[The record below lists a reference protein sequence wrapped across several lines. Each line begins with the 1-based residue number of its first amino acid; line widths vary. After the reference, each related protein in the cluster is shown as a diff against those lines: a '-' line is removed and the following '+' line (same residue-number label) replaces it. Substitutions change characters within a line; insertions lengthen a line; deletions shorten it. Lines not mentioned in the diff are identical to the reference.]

1 MLSERRTATVRDGQK
16 KLDYTREKVLY
27 PYERIPE
34 KVVKNVW
41 FIKEDIPVEEPEE
54 EPIEPV
60 EPTEPE
66 TQEPVEPTEPTEPET
81 EEPQEET
88 PHSFIAIKCIA
99 NDFKK
104 LNLFY
109 VPKFQRAVNNL
120 LELSNSPYRVEV
132 KCQPDFVYRARIMK
146 IVDPQDREEFDSNKI
161 SMLELLEKYQ
171 NDSYTAKA
179 YSPIE
184 EAHLH
189 PSVVDRFEAPYG
201 SYLAFLADTGKF
213 MALRKD
219 IIDSGVFILED
230 A

>member
-16 KLDYTREKVLY
+16 KLDYTREKILY

-34 KVVKNVW
+34 KAVKNVW
-41 FIKEDIPVEEPEE
+41 FINEDRPIDPGSSSSSGSSPTIEIPKNEDKPLH
-54 EPIEPV
+54 
-60 EPTEPE
+60 T
-66 TQEPVEPTEPTEPET
+66 
-81 EEPQEET
+81 
-88 PHSFIAIKCIA
+88 FIAIKCIA

-109 VPKFQRAVNNL
+109 VPKFQNAVNHL
-120 LELSNSPYRVEV
+120 LEITDSPYRVEV
-132 KCQPDFVYRARIMK
+132 KCQPDFIYRARIMK
-146 IVDPQDREEFDSNKI
+146 IVNKQDREAFDLNKL

-179 YSPIE
+179 YAPIE
-184 EAHLH
+184 EAYLH
-189 PSVVDRFEAPYG
+189 PSIVDRFEAPYG

-213 MALRKD
+213 MALRRD